1 MHETPTSFLNL
12 ESPAAGA
19 GVAAGRQPVRG
30 WVVPKPGTHYV
41 DVRACLGGREFTG
54 VHGFPR
60 ADLAAYFKTGRPW
73 LPAEFIIEVDFTSGP
88 AELRIEA
95 LDLSGQWQA
104 LHTFPLAVG
113 AVVASTTPPPPPP
126 DPVSAVEFG
135 RAARLGFVNGEPVV
149 PPWPRQIRVGHHP
162 FHGYLAQPHAIAR
175 ALYGRLQVL
184 GWLFHDEQPIR
195 RASATTDLLTFQPLE
210 FGGEFAGVQAKY
222 ASHPRAANCLFQ
234 GIVDVASPLPAPV
247 TIRIYAELAD
257 GSMHLCLATRC
268 RPVVTEELKLAW
280 PPFAPLKFWQHWRD
294 LQRQLQSLDRPLE
307 TGATLRRELWSSL
320 REYRALASPR
330 LAGTGTP
337 ATLPN
342 PDPTRPLRLLLVT
355 HNLNREGAPLLFAEY
370 AAHLGQQ
377 TGAQVT
383 VLAGQDGPL
392 REVFTQGG
400 ATVQIVD
407 PALAAAA
414 SPGELRT
421 QLDRLAV
428 QLDWNRF
435 DLVVANTVM
444 SFWGVLLAHRARRPS
459 LLYLHES
466 NRPAVFFQRTTPAL
480 LPAAHEALRRA
491 TAVSFNTPA
500 TQAYYAGL
508 GSGNNF
514 HLNPAWIDLAAL
526 DAFRAAQPRAAQRER
541 LGLRPDELLVTNLG
555 TVCER
560 KGQHDFLRAI
570 EWLARQDPA
579 LAARCRFV
587 MVGGRDTPYDRELRK
602 DLAALARPNVQVIAE
617 TAQPFDW
624 LGAADVFVCTSY
636 EESFPRVV
644 LEAMAFEVPVVSTN
658 VHGIP
663 FMLRDGLD
671 AALVNPGDIAALS
684 AALLKVL
691 RDPAATRVLAGRAR
705 TRVGE
710 FDAQVLLPRHARFTA
725 AVAATRA

>member
-19 GVAAGRQPVRG
+19 AVPAGRQPVRG
-30 WVVPKPGTHYV
+30 WLVPKPGTHYV
-41 DVRACLGGREFTG
+41 DVRAGLGGREFPG

-73 LPAEFIIEVDFTSGP
+73 LPAEFIIEVDFTPGS

-95 LDLSGQWQA
+95 LDLTGQWQA
-104 LHTFPLAVG
+104 LHVFPLTVGPAV
-113 AVVASTTPPPPPP
+113 AHTTPLPPPE
-126 DPVSAVEFG
+126 PVSAVEFG
-135 RAARLGFVNGEPVV
+135 RAARLGFVQGEPVV
-149 PPWPRQIRVGHHP
+149 PPWPRQIRVGHRP

-210 FGGEFAGVQAKY
+210 FGGEFAGVQAQY
-222 ASHPRAANCLFQ
+222 ASHPRATDCLFQ
-234 GIVDVASPLPAPV
+234 GMVDAASPLPAPV

-294 LQRQLQSLDRPLE
+294 LRRRLQSLGRPLE
-307 TGATLRRELWSSL
+307 TGAALRREFWSSL
-320 REYRALASPR
+320 REYRAAASPAARPHDEPPR
-330 LAGTGTP
+330 LSPGASGP
-337 ATLPN
+337 
-342 PDPTRPLRLLLVT
+342 RRLLLVT

-370 AAHLGQQ
+370 AAHLARE
-377 TGAQVT
+377 TGAEVT

-392 REVFTQGG
+392 REVFARGG

-421 QLDRLAV
+421 QLDRLAAR
-428 QLDWNRF
+428 LDRSRL

-491 TAVSFNTPA
+491 TAVSFNTSA

-526 DAFRAAQPRAAQRER
+526 DAFRDAQPRAALRER
-541 LGLRPDELLVTNLG
+541 LGLRPDELLVANLG

-587 MVGGRDTPYDRELRK
+587 MIGGRDTPYDRELLT
-602 DLAALARPNVQVIAE
+602 DLAALDRPNVQVIPD
-617 TAQPFDW
+617 TPQPFDW

-663 FMLRDGLD
+663 FMLHDGLD

-691 RDPAATRVLAGRAR
+691 RDPAAARVLAGRAR

-710 FDAQVLLPRHARFTA
+710 FDARILLPRHARFAA